1 MPRHLYVVL
10 ILALALVACAVPPAA
25 VPTTNAEPTAAEA
38 ATVVLPTAT
47 DTPPSATPA
56 PPSATPAPTDAPQ
69 TAAPTEQ
76 ATSAPRTPSPAA
88 TTPSAPAASP
98 TAALFVDPTATPGAP
113 APTVAPTSATS
124 APPVAGS
131 QPGGG
136 SSAAAQP
143 NARQAPATGKPVRLV
158 IDGIDLDRSLVPV
171 GLDANRLPI
180 VPDHDIG
187 WYTLGAQPGQGENVV
202 LWGHVLRFRRTPNI
216 PAPFARLKELKK
228 GDAVTLYDARGTPY
242 KYVVT
247 EQVWATPDQIE
258 YMLPRG
264 REQVTMISCIGDKVV
279 EDGSV
284 EMTHR
289 LITIAEPDR

>member
-1 MPRHLYVVL
+1 MIRPNWAVVL
-10 ILALALVACAVPPAA
+10 LALALAACAAPPA
-25 VPTTNAEPTAAEA
+25 TTPTALPEPSAA
-38 ATVVLPTAT
+38 APATVVLPTAT

-56 PPSATPAPTDAPQ
+56 PPSATPAPTER
-69 TAAPTEQ
+69 APTTQ

-88 TTPSAPAASP
+88 SATPSVDPASP
-98 TAALFVDPTATPGAP
+98 TAALFVDPTPTPGGAAPTAVPATVAPAAAAERSGSGAP
-113 APTVAPTSATS
+113 AA
-124 APPVAGS
+124 S
-131 QPGGG
+131 QSDTRP
-136 SSAAAQP
+136 AA
-143 NARQAPATGKPVRLV
+143 ATGKPVRLV
-158 IDGIDLDRSLVPV
+158 IDGINLDRTLVPV

-228 GDAVTLYDARGTPY
+228 GDVVALYDARGTTY
-242 KYVVT
+242 RYVVT
-247 EQVWATPDQIE
+247 EQVWATPDQVE

-279 EDGSV
+279 ADGSV
-284 EMTHR
+284 EMSHR
-289 LITIAEPDR
+289 LITIAEPER